1 MKDLGEQQNI
11 PEILG
16 FLGVFTID
24 LFFYDI
30 LGGVGGL

>member
-11 PEILG
+11 PEIIG
-16 FLGVFTID
+16 FLGVFTIV

-30 LGGVGGL
+30 LGGVESL